1 VDLLDSF
8 LEHYNSAV
16 STTDAFHEHVC
27 KTNECTDTMQHEIQ
41 ISSFILDTENSK
53 EQTMYQE
60 SHMSYKKFLHS
71 TFVYLIIIH
80 FHTKGLQSN
89 CY

>member
-1 VDLLDSF
+1 
-8 LEHYNSAV
+8 
-16 STTDAFHEHVC
+16 
-27 KTNECTDTMQHEIQ
+27 MQHEIQ